1 MADDQQNP
9 FTMMGMMQMMQPN
22 KYEPAAYKNKP
33 LSLQGFRGPATD
45 ARGNVIQSYADAQ
58 AAHDAWDQAHPAP
71 TPGRTLN
78 TPGQTF
84 GLQPSDL
91 AGPSALNPSGNL
103 AVGMADWGGMMS
115 PQARDLYRNS
125 QFQNPGGGYTNPELV
140 TTAAG
145 LGQGGPSGAKM
156 GQSGPAAVQ
165 QNPVDMRQAYLD
177 ALANPGHVTT
187 PGADIPA
194 SKPIGSPSVMDA
206 FLAQN
211 KGGGGGAG
219 GYSNEGFFNTLNKL
233 RSA

>member
-9 FTMMGMMQMMQPN
+9 FTMMGMMNMMQPN
-22 KYEPAAYKNKP
+22 KYEPLQLKNKP

-45 ARGNVIQSYADAQ
+45 ADGNVIASFADAQ
-58 AAHDAWDQAHPAP
+58 AQHDAWNQAHPAP
-71 TPGRTLN
+71 AQGTTLN

-115 PQARDLYRNS
+115 PQARDLYKNS

-145 LGQGGPSGAKM
+145 LGAGAGQGAM
-156 GQSGPAAVQ
+156 GKTAAPAAQ
-165 QNPVDMRQAYLD
+165 TNPVDMRQAYLD

-194 SKPIGSPSVMDA
+194 SKPIGTPSVMDA

-211 KGGGGGAG
+211 KGSSGGAG
-219 GYSNEGFFNTLNKL
+219 GYSNQGFFDTLNKL
-233 RSA
+233 RST

>member
-9 FTMMGMMQMMQPN
+9 FTMMGMMNMMQPN
-22 KYEPAAYKNKP
+22 KYEPLQLKNKP

-45 ARGNVIQSYADAQ
+45 ASGNVIQSYADAQ
-58 AAHDAWDQAHPAP
+58 AAHDAWRPTPTAP

-145 LGQGGPSGAKM
+145 LGAGAGPGAAGKAAA
-156 GQSGPAAVQ
+156 PAAQ
-165 QNPVDMRQAYLD
+165 TNPVDMRQAYLD

-187 PGADIPA
+187 PGATVPA
-194 SKPIGSPSVMDA
+194 SQPVGSPSVMDA

-211 KGGGGGAG
+211 KGSSGGAG
-219 GYSNEGFFNTLNKL
+219 GYSNQGFFDTLNKL

>member
-1 MADDQQNP
+1 
-9 FTMMGMMQMMQPN
+9 
-22 KYEPAAYKNKP
+22 

-58 AAHDAWDQAHPAP
+58 TAHDAWNQAHPAP
-71 TPGRTLN
+71 AQGTTLTTPS
-78 TPGQTF
+78 QTF

-125 QFQNPGGGYTNPELV
+125 QFQNPGGGYTNPGLV

-145 LGQGGPSGAKM
+145 LGAGAGPGAAGKVAA
-156 GQSGPAAVQ
+156 PAAQ
-165 QNPVDMRQAYLD
+165 TNPVDMRQAYLD

-187 PGADIPA
+187 PGATVQPSA
-194 SKPIGSPSVMDA
+194 PLGTPSVMES
-206 FLAQN
+206 FLANN
-211 KGGGGGAG
+211 KGSSTPGAG
-219 GYSNEGFFNTLNKL
+219 GYSNEGFFSTLNKL
-233 RSA
+233 RAGQ